1 MVIEAFSE
9 SSGCLTSVLLTA
21 EGTSDDVD
29 AVGAVAVCVLFDG
42 ESAFVLSACNRVRDD
57 EVVPADLAVAAA
69 EAGVAAWNIGG
80 GARGAR
86 GAGFGFDKK
95 ISKVG
100 SALEGRER
108 RGRENFFHFVGTLE
122 DICML

>member
-42 ESAFVLSACNRVRDD
+42 ESAFVLCAFDRVRDD
-57 EVVPADLAVAAA
+57 EVVPADLAVAAD
-69 EAGVAAWNIGG
+69 EAG
-80 GARGAR
+80 
-86 GAGFGFDKK
+86 
-95 ISKVG
+95 
-100 SALEGRER
+100 
-108 RGRENFFHFVGTLE
+108 
-122 DICML
+122 